1 MLMNEELKTL
11 INSSL
16 DLPPTPLVANRIV
29 SLISDP
35 NTDSKILERAILS
48 DQGLT
53 TNILKI
59 ANSSFYGCLRSINT
73 IASAVVLIGF
83 KGIKTLTIAASLKSF
98 YQRVDLTEKMLWE
111 HSIGAAITAHL
122 LSRKLGCFPDEAFV
136 GGLIHDIGKTILKNQ
151 KGEIFSEIMQMS
163 YNDQIPLVEL
173 EKERLG
179 FTHAELGGLI
189 IRKWNLSKA
198 LEEGVMYHH
207 DLQDI
212 DSLDTDIQ
220 KFVALLDLTNKIC
233 LYLGIGYRQPDEEID
248 FKELKS
254 VQILRAGELDF
265 SHLIKEIKTEY
276 EAEKKKF

>member
-1 MLMNEELKTL
+1 MSMNEELKTL

-48 DQGLT
+48 DQALT

-111 HSIGAAITAHL
+111 HSICAAITAHL

-151 KGEIFSEIMQMS
+151 KGEIFSEIMQIS

-189 IRKWNLSKA
+189 IRKWNLSTA

-207 DLQDI
+207 DLQRI
-212 DSLDTDIQ
+212 DSLGTDIQ

-265 SHLIKEIKTEY
+265 FHLIKEIKTEY

>member
-1 MLMNEELKTL
+1 MSMNVELKTL
-11 INSSL
+11 INSTL
-16 DLPPTPLVANRIV
+16 DLPPMPLVANRIV
-29 SLISDP
+29 SLISNP
-35 NTDSKILERAILS
+35 NTDSKILEQAILS
-48 DQGLT
+48 DQALT

-83 KGIKTLTIAASLKSF
+83 KGIKTLAVAASLKSF

-122 LSRKLGCFPDEAFV
+122 LSKKLHCFPDEAFV
-136 GGLIHDIGKTILKNQ
+136 GGLIHDIGKNILKNQ
-151 KGEIFSEIMQMS
+151 KDEIFSEIMQIS
-163 YNDQIPLVEL
+163 YNNDIPSVEV

-189 IRKWNLSKA
+189 IRKWNLSRA
-198 LEEGVMYHH
+198 FEEAVMYHH
-207 DLQDI
+207 NLQDI

-233 LYLGIGYRQPDEEID
+233 LYLGI
-248 FKELKS
+248 
-254 VQILRAGELDF
+254 
-265 SHLIKEIKTEY
+265 
-276 EAEKKKF
+276 